1 MREIKFRG
9 KRCDNGDWVY
19 GYYVE
24 SNRSWKGGHP
34 HKDWILDS
42 PFTNGG
48 WFALQG
54 KSAVVENTVGQFVGT
69 CDKNGNR
76 IYEGDIV
83 RGDHYPFMSEGENN
97 YLGVVFF
104 SDEDLTFEIMLFVTK
119 NAKVSG
125 ISNFINTEFA
135 KEDGEHYEVIGNIFD
150 KQGLFRDS
158 DEDIIK
164 WFVGE

>member
-1 MREIKFRG
+1 MNREIEFKAKSNNGVWVCGDLEHNRQ
-9 KRCDNGDWVY
+9 KRITRIHTYKEDGSYDRQHLV
-19 GYYVE
+19 
-24 SNRSWKGGHP
+24 
-34 HKDWILDS
+34 DS
-42 PFTNGG
+42 
-48 WFALQG
+48 
-54 KSAVVENTVGQFVGT
+54 KTVGQFVGT

-104 SDEDLTFEIMLFVTK
+104 SDEDLTFEKMLFVTK
-119 NAKVSG
+119 DAKVSG
-125 ISNFINTEFA
+125 ISNFINTEFS